1 MTLVVLLLSCLVGC
15 SAEPPRVSCRVI
27 LLNVNTI
34 INHEL
39 FYHYRLRYSTC
50 TVLLFLFLVCTHPSF
65 TELLLTATVA
75 KRLAYTEQD
84 AFNYYLMTLAKSCPE
99 TSSFAQLPMQCQL
112 LCYLVNSRPN
122 LHIFVENMED
132 ALI

>member
-1 MTLVVLLLSCLVGC
+1 M
-15 SAEPPRVSCRVI
+15 
-27 LLNVNTI
+27 
-34 INHEL
+34 
-39 FYHYRLRYSTC
+39 
-50 TVLLFLFLVCTHPSF
+50 LLFLFLVCTYPSF

-84 AFNYYLMTLAKSCPE
+84 AFNYYLTTLVKSWPE
-99 TSSFAQLPMQCQL
+99 ISSFAQLPMQCQL

-132 ALI
+132 ASISQHISTARLIFAHYCDFMGVHVCCYE

>member
-1 MTLVVLLLSCLVGC
+1 MFSLQIEVV
-15 SAEPPRVSCRVI
+15 
-27 LLNVNTI
+27 
-34 INHEL
+34 H
-39 FYHYRLRYSTC
+39 
-50 TVLLFLFLVCTHPSF
+50 VLCCCFLFQVFTYPSF
-65 TELLLTATVA
+65 TELLLTVTVA

-99 TSSFAQLPMQCQL
+99 ISSFAQLPMQCQL

-132 ALI
+132 ASLSQQISMARLIFAHYCDFMGVHVCCYE

>member
-1 MTLVVLLLSCLVGC
+1 M
-15 SAEPPRVSCRVI
+15 
-27 LLNVNTI
+27 
-34 INHEL
+34 
-39 FYHYRLRYSTC
+39 
-50 TVLLFLFLVCTHPSF
+50 LLFLSLVCTYPSF

-84 AFNYYLMTLAKSCPE
+84 AFNYYLMAPPP
-99 TSSFAQLPMQCQL
+99 FAQLPMQCQL

-132 ALI
+132 ASI

>member
-15 SAEPPRVSCRVI
+15 SAEPPSVSCRVI
-27 LLNVNTI
+27 LLNVNKI

-39 FYHYRLRYSTC
+39 CYHYRLRYTC
-50 TVLLFLFLVCTHPSF
+50 TVLLFLFLVCTYPSF

-99 TSSFAQLPMQCQL
+99 ISSFAQLPMQCQL
-112 LCYLVNSRPN
+112 NCV
-122 LHIFVENMED
+122 IW
-132 ALI
+132 

>member
-1 MTLVVLLLSCLVGC
+1 MLLL
-15 SAEPPRVSCRVI
+15 
-27 LLNVNTI
+27 
-34 INHEL
+34 
-39 FYHYRLRYSTC
+39 
-50 TVLLFLFLVCTHPSF
+50 LFLVCRYPSF
-65 TELLLTATVA
+65 TELLLTAWPTVA

-132 ALI
+132 ASI